1 MLILEKFTQKYFT
14 RARLV
19 THHVTNSMSAMHTFS
34 MCNENDENAAVK
46 TLIEL
51 WDILTLLLYGMDVCL
66 LWGLTKALAAFSAS
80 SHSSQTKLPHKTQD
94 EDALLSVTM
103 V

>member
-1 MLILEKFTQKYFT
+1 M
-14 RARLV
+14 

-34 MCNENDENAAVK
+34 MCNQNDENADVYI
-46 TLIEL
+46 LIVL
-51 WDILTLLLYGMDVCL
+51 WDILTLLLYGLDVCL

-94 EDALLSVTM
+94 EDALKIVTM